1 MKLDRIKILRSTLS
15 QYNYEYHVLDAPTIS
30 DQEYDALFHELVQ
43 LEKDHP
49 EFFDPNSP
57 TQKVGGTVLDSFT
70 KVSHAFPMYSLGN
83 AFTYEDL
90 VDFDTRVKKEHPNA
104 TYSVELKI
112 DGLAMSLEYV
122 NGEFV
127 QAVTRGDGI
136 VGEDV
141 THNVRVIASVPLQL
155 LEAVDV
161 TVRGEVFMPL
171 ASFTRVNEARLE
183 KGEALFANCRNAA
196 SGTIRQLDSK
206 IVATRGLD
214 AYWYTLSNAED
225 YDLPTQKSAM
235 SQLKAWG
242 FKTNPEMRVYPSIDE
257 VYERIQE
264 IEKLRHSYDYEIDG
278 VVIKVNEFEIQEA
291 LGFTVR
297 IPRFAIAYKFRA
309 QEVESQVEEI
319 FVTVGR
325 TGKITPNAKLTPVEI
340 SGSIVSYATL
350 HNQDYIINK
359 DIRIGDT
366 VVVRKAGEI
375 IPEIVSVNLE
385 ARPKG
390 LLAYDFPK
398 VCPICEEL
406 LERDEAFADTYCI
419 NIDCPAKISEALV
432 HFASREAMNID
443 TLGEKR
449 VYQLHDAK
457 LLRSIDDIY
466 MLKYKVDEMEQLE
479 KMGTKSVEKLLN
491 AIEASKEHSLEKLIF
506 GLGIRHVGSK
516 TSSVLASYFKN
527 MDALMNADYE
537 MLIQID
543 EIGDVIAHSI
553 VRFFDLPH
561 NLELIEKLK
570 QLGLNMN
577 YQGNAISN
585 HFDNKRFV
593 LTGTLSTMG
602 RNEAKKLI
610 ESMGGQVMG
619 SVSAKTDYL
628 VYGENAGSKLQKA
641 QELGVETWTESQ
653 FIQEVSKNAS

>member
-1 MKLDRIKILRSTLS
+1 MKLERIKILRDKLT

-43 LEKDHP
+43 LEKEYP
-49 EFFDPNSP
+49 ESFDPNSP
-57 TQKVGGTVLDSFT
+57 TQKVGGRVLDSFT
-70 KVSHAFPMYSLGN
+70 KITHAFPMYSLGN

-90 VDFDTRVKKEHPNA
+90 LEFDARVKKEHPNA
-104 TYSVELKI
+104 TYTVELKI

-127 QAVTRGDGI
+127 QALTRGDGI

-141 THNVRVIASVPLQL
+141 THNVRVISSVPLRL

-161 TVRGEVFMPL
+161 TIRGEVFMPL
-171 ASFTRVNEARLE
+171 ASFARVNEARLE
-183 KGEALFANCRNAA
+183 RGEALFANCRNAA

-214 AYWYTLSNAED
+214 AYWYTLANAED
-225 YDLPTQKSAM
+225 FDIPSQKHAM
-235 SQLKAWG
+235 SQLKSWG
-242 FKTNPEMRVYPSIDE
+242 FKTNPEMRVFASIDE

-264 IEKLRHSYDYEIDG
+264 IEALRHSYDYEIDG
-278 VVIKVNEFEIQEA
+278 VVIKVNEFEAQEA

-309 QEVESQVEEI
+309 QEVESQVEDI

-325 TGKITPNAKLTPVEI
+325 TGKITPNAKLKPIEI
-340 SGSIVSYATL
+340 SGSVVSYATL
-350 HNQDYIINK
+350 HNQDYILNK

-390 LLAYDFPK
+390 LVAYAFPT
-398 VCPICEEL
+398 VCPICEEP
-406 LERDEAFADTYCI
+406 LERDESFADTYCI
-419 NIDCPAKISEALV
+419 NIDCSAKISEALV

-449 VYQLHDAK
+449 VYQLHDAQ
-457 LLRSIDDIY
+457 LLKSIDDIY
-466 MLKYKVDEMEQLE
+466 TLKHRIEAMERLD
-479 KMGTKSVEKLLN
+479 KMGPKSVEKLLN
-491 AIEASKEHSLEKLIF
+491 AIEASKEQSLEKLIF

-527 MDALMNADYE
+527 MDALMRADYE
-537 MLIQID
+537 TLIQVD
-543 EIGDVIAHSI
+543 EIGEVIAHSI
-553 VRFFDLPH
+553 VRFFSLDH
-561 NLELIEKLK
+561 NLELIEKLR

-577 YQGNAISN
+577 YRGNTISSY
-585 HFDNKRFV
+585 FENKRFV

-602 RNEAKKLI
+602 RSEAKKLI
-610 ESMGGQVMG
+610 ESMGGHVMG

-641 QELGVETWTESQ
+641 QDLGVETWTEAK
-653 FIQEVSKNAS
+653 FIQEVTQNAS